1 MICITNDQQVQS
13 QGRNPTKQPASLTTW
28 PAATSQILP
37 DNTFKSEPWRNW
49 YGTHHT
55 KRWTQPIPCATHSY
69 VECGIDT
76 LFLNP
81 RGAPTYLIWEQS
93 ASKQSLIKIISLW
106 IERTQ
111 HVAYQLNAWKH
122 FFHPSTPHLSNEV
135 WQSFRHDSLNRSL
148 DPRV

>member
-1 MICITNDQQVQS
+1 MTCVTNDQQVQN

-55 KRWTQPIPCATHSY
+55 KRWTQPIPCATHSF

-81 RGAPTYLIWEQS
+81 RGAPTYLIWEQN
-93 ASKQSLIKIISLW
+93 ASKQSLTKIISLR

-111 HVAYQLNAWKH
+111 QDAYLLNAWKQEIL
-122 FFHPSTPHLSNEV
+122 PTHLP
-135 WQSFRHDSLNRSL
+135 LNSATRFDRAL
-148 DPRV
+148 DTMV